1 MRVMRIVSAVLFPVS
16 MVALVACAGSE
27 TESAAES
34 EGTVAEAPDVV
45 MVMPV
50 STQSEEARDHYMAG
64 SHALDMARP
73 TEANT
78 LFELAVAADPQFAAG
93 YLMVASSAASTEE
106 FTTNLAL
113 ANQYAAQ
120 ASQPEQLR
128 IAMMQRCFENN
139 TEGHLEAAAELVD
152 MEPMSP
158 RAWLALAGVQGG
170 NNDVEAS
177 RTSVAKA
184 IELAPDFAAAHM
196 QAGNSYL
203 FLEPKDF
210 TKAEEHFRRAIELEP
225 SEPNPYDL
233 LGDVHRAQGNLQA
246 AYEDYTMA
254 AERAPEMGSPLQ
266 QRGHVNSF
274 LGNYDQARADYD
286 RAMELETMRGNTN
299 APFYAVFRAYVN
311 IHAGE
316 PEAAIAELREIV
328 AQADAMEAGG
338 VDAKVNAL
346 TNIAQIAM
354 HYGDFETAESAFA
367 DRATLVR
374 EQAGSVGS
382 ESFTRGTEAGIA
394 YWEGMLAARSGDAE
408 TARAK
413 ADEYAALVEP
423 DPNPRKLEPVHQ
435 LLGMN
440 DYVQGDFASAAE
452 QLAQAAPGNVYMDYY
467 QALALAES
475 GAATE
480 AREILEALAVYNFN
494 GVNYAMI
501 RADVL
506 RRVAM

>member
-1 MRVMRIVSAVLFPVS
+1 MKVLHRLLPVL
-16 MVALVACAGSE
+16 ALPLVACAGPE
-27 TESAAES
+27 TESAAEM
-34 EGTVAEAPDVV
+34 EEAGAEAPDVV

-50 STQSEEARDHYMAG
+50 STQSEEARGHYMAG

-78 LFELAVAADPQFAAG
+78 LFEQAVAADPQFAAG
-93 YLMVASSAASTEE
+93 YLMIASSAASTEE
-106 FTTNLAL
+106 FTANLAL
-113 ANQYAAQ
+113 ANQYAAR
-120 ASQPEQLR
+120 ASQQEQLR
-128 IAMMQRCFENN
+128 IAIMQRGFENN
-139 TEGHLEAAAELVD
+139 TEGQLEAALELVD
-152 MEPMSP
+152 VEPLSP
-158 RAWLALAGVQGG
+158 RAWLTLAGVQAGL
-170 NNDVEAS
+170 NDVEAS
-177 RTSVAKA
+177 RTSVARA
-184 IELAPDFAAAHM
+184 IELAPDFAAAHT

-210 TKAEEHFRRAIELEP
+210 AKAEEHFRRAIALQP
-225 SEPNPYDL
+225 TEPNPYDL
-233 LGDVHRAQGNLQA
+233 LGDVHRAQGDLQA

-274 LGNYDQARADYD
+274 LGNYDEARADYD

-299 APFYAVFRAYVN
+299 APFYAVFRAYVS

-316 PEAAIAELREIV
+316 PEAAIEELREIAV
-328 AQADAMEAGG
+328 QADAMEAGG
-338 VDAKVNAL
+338 VDAKINAV
-346 TNIAQIAM
+346 TNVAQIAM
-354 HYGDFETAESAFA
+354 HYADFETAASAFA
-367 DRATLVR
+367 ERAALVR
-374 EQAGSVGS
+374 SRAEGVGS
-382 ESFTRGTEAGIA
+382 ESFTRLTEAGIV

-408 TARAK
+408 TAQAK
-413 ADEYAALVEP
+413 AQEYAALVES

-440 DYVQGDFASAAE
+440 DFVQGDFASAAE

-467 QALALAES
+467 EALALAET
-475 GAATE
+475 GAAAE
-480 AREILEALAVYNFN
+480 AREILEALSVYNFN

-506 RRVAM
+506 SRVAM